1 MRRAKVLTLAVGL
14 LACSEAEQ
22 ADQLVAADDTAL
34 MEPTMPEVALSEAD
48 LVRVCK
54 AGQHH
59 STGTPL
65 GTMSAS
71 ASADDTVRI
80 SYIRS
85 DGKAFRYDCRVSG
98 DIIQTRM
105 IDEAGPGKGAGSWS
119 GRGSTVTY
127 EIDPEGITL
136 ETVFFDGSTDSE
148 RVEI

>member
-1 MRRAKVLTLAVGL
+1 MLTVGL

-22 ADQLVAADDTAL
+22 FDQQMVDESSASAETSA
-34 MEPTMPEVALSEAD
+34 PEVALSETD

-65 GTMSAS
+65 GIMTAS
-71 ASADDTVRI
+71 ASTEDTVRI
-80 SYIRS
+80 SYTRD
-85 DGKAFRYDCRVSG
+85 DGKAFRYDCRVTG
-98 DIIQTRM
+98 DVIQTRM
-105 IDEAGPGKGAGSWS
+105 IDEAGPGTGPGSWS
-119 GRGSTVTY
+119 GRGTTLTY
-127 EIDPEGITL
+127 EVDAEGVSL